1 MNALSFLA
9 ALACALY
16 LETGYRALAFDH
28 RGRKNRSVFAFCVI
42 LSLWAIAQAF
52 IYADPAGARGGT
64 WLFLANLVWFLFVGA
79 GTQFCL
85 AVAMPDDRPMPIPTV
100 VIWAPGVI
108 LASLYAWRA
117 VRDSGAISLLY
128 GKGGTALWMACMVYF
143 LAGLSFGLVVLLSAR
158 HRSRDRFDRK
168 RLGLLALSIALPCV
182 LAVVS
187 DAIAPALG
195 LHIPRLGILW
205 CLLWAIG
212 VRIDMDR
219 YGLMSPFHDMTDAGR
234 LFAAFLDRSQDGI
247 VVCTDSGRIVLWSR
261 ALERIAGIPASEAI
275 DRDVAAIS
283 NELRDGEGVAP
294 IDPATVQAYLSAS
307 LARDGAAL
315 SPRPLLNPIKNRQGE
330 ERWLQSLPF
339 VIALSGGRSCLAAI
353 VRDVTEERR
362 AEMAAREERKRLEQ
376 AEKIE
381 AVGDLAAGLAHSFNN
396 MIMGIKGTI
405 SVLRL
410 GLEGSESPSEAEVVA
425 ALDRIDETTAR
436 GGAVLR
442 QLLGLAHKVPVDRK
456 PIRIAEVVKRALSSV
471 EGLLGSSVRIS
482 LEALPP
488 EAMVL
493 AEEEEL
499 SLSLRNILENAI
511 ESMTAMRD
519 VQDSRGGTVYVSVR
533 ASDGEAGGDALQG
546 ARGPASG
553 CEPGAGQGYWAISVR
568 DEGVGIRKEDI
579 PRLFDP
585 FFSTKQDG
593 AAHGLGLS
601 MVYIMAKSHG
611 GFVDVRSTPGK
622 GSEFLVC
629 LPRYIGEAAA
639 QD

>member
-16 LETGYRALAFDH
+16 LETGYRALALDH
-28 RGRKNRSVFAFCVI
+28 RGRKNRAVFSFCVI
-42 LSLWAIAQAF
+42 LALWAIAQAF
-52 IYADPAGARGGT
+52 IYADPAASRGGT

-85 AVAMPDDRPMPIPTV
+85 AAAMPDDRRLPVPTV
-100 VIWAPGVI
+100 IIWTPGVV
-108 LASLYAWRA
+108 LAGLYALRVA
-117 VRDSGAISLLY
+117 RDSGAVSLLY
-128 GKGGTALWMACMVYF
+128 GKGGMALWLACMVYF

-158 HRSRDRFDRK
+158 RRSRDRFDRK
-168 RLGLLALSIALPCV
+168 RFGLLALSIALPCG

-195 LHIPRLGILW
+195 FHLPRLGILW
-205 CLLWAIG
+205 CLLWAMG

-247 VVCTDSGRIVLWSR
+247 VVCTDSGRIVLWSK
-261 ALERIAGIPASEAI
+261 ALERISGVPAAEAM
-275 DRDVAAIS
+275 DRDVAALS
-283 NELRDGEGVAP
+283 NELRAGKDGTLM
-294 IDPATVQAYLSAS
+294 DPSRVQSYIEAS
-307 LARDGAAL
+307 LATDGAAL
-315 SPRPLLNPIKNRQGE
+315 PPRPLLNPIRNRQGD

-339 VIALSGGRSCLAAI
+339 VIALSGGRNCLAAI
-353 VRDVTEERR
+353 VRDVTEERK
-362 AEMAAREERKRLEQ
+362 AELAAREERKRLEQ
-376 AEKIE
+376 AEKME
-381 AVGDLAAGLAHSFNN
+381 AMGDLAAGLAHSFNN

-410 GLEGSESPSEAEVVA
+410 GVGGSTPSNEAELVA
-425 ALDRIDETTAR
+425 ALDRIDATTAR
-436 GGAVLR
+436 GGALLK
-442 QLLGLAHKVPVDRK
+442 QLLALAHKAPVDRK
-456 PIRIAEVVKRALSSV
+456 PAMLAEALRRTLAST
-471 EGLLGSSVRIS
+471 ERLLDPSVRIE
-482 LEALPP
+482 LETLPP

-499 SLSLRNILENAI
+499 SLALRNILENAI
-511 ESMTAMRD
+511 ESMTTMRD
-519 VQDSRGGTVYVSVR
+519 VKDLRGGTVHVSVR
-533 ASDGEAGGDALQG
+533 PAGGEAGGGSL
-546 ARGPASG
+546 GPAAA
-553 CEPGAGQGYWAISVR
+553 CEPGAEQGYWVISVR
-568 DEGVGIRKEDI
+568 DEGVGIRKEDL

-611 GFVDVRSTPGK
+611 GFVEVESTPGK
-622 GSEFLVC
+622 GSEFLVY
-629 LPRYIGEAAA
+629 LPRYVGEAGART
-639 QD
+639 

>member
-16 LETGYRALAFDH
+16 LETGYRALALDS

-52 IYADPAGARGGT
+52 IYADPAASRGGP
-64 WLFLANLVWFLFVGA
+64 WLFVANLVWFLFVGA
-79 GTQFCL
+79 GIQFCL
-85 AVAMPDDRPMPIPTV
+85 AAATHGDRRMPLPSL
-100 VIWAPGVI
+100 VIWAPGVV
-108 LASLYAWRA
+108 LAGLYTLRV
-117 VRDSGAISLLY
+117 VRDSGAVSLLY
-128 GKGGTALWMACMVYF
+128 GEGGLALWIACMIYF
-143 LAGLSFGLVVLLSAR
+143 LVGLSFGLGILLSAR
-158 HRSRDRFDRK
+158 RRSRDRFDRK
-168 RLGLLALSIALPCV
+168 RLGLLALSIALPCA

-187 DAIAPALG
+187 DAIVPALG
-195 LHIPRLGILW
+195 LHIPRLGIIW

-247 VVCTDSGRIVLWSR
+247 VVCTDSGRVVLWSR
-261 ALERIAGIPASEAI
+261 ALERISGVPASEAI
-275 DRDVAAIS
+275 DRDVVAIS
-283 NELRDGEGVAP
+283 NGLIGGEDAAP
-294 IDPATVQAYLSAS
+294 IDPSAVLTFLERS
-307 LARDGAAL
+307 LAMDGAEPA
-315 SPRPLLNPIKNRQGE
+315 SRPLLNSILNRRGE

-339 VIALSGGRSCLAAI
+339 VIGLSGGRNCLAAI
-353 VRDVTEERR
+353 VRDVTEERK
-362 AEMAAREERKRLEQ
+362 AEAAVREERKRLEQ

-396 MIMGIKGTI
+396 MLMGIKGTV

-410 GLEGSESPSEAEVVA
+410 GLESYLPPSGAEVHA

-436 GGAVLR
+436 GGAVLK
-442 QLLGLAHKVPVDRK
+442 QLLGLAHRASLDRK
-456 PIRIAEVVKRALSSV
+456 PTGLAGAVQRALASLG
-471 EGLLGSSVRIS
+471 GLEPSVRIS
-482 LEALPP
+482 LGALPP
-488 EAMVL
+488 EAAVL
-493 AEEEEL
+493 AEPGEL
-499 SLSLRNILENAI
+499 SLALRNLLENAI
-511 ESMTAMRD
+511 ESMTTMRD
-519 VQDSRGGTVYVSVR
+519 AQDPRGGTVYVSVE
-533 ASDGEAGGDALQG
+533 SSEGG
-546 ARGPASG
+546 ARDAA
-553 CEPGAGQGYWAISVR
+553 CEPGAEQGYWAISVR

-611 GFVDVRSTPGK
+611 GFVDVRSAPGE
-622 GSEFLVC
+622 GSEFLVY
-629 LPRYIGEAAA
+629 LPRCGEEASAPA
-639 QD
+639 